1 MITKTVKCPNCKN
14 QVTIQGN
21 PREKIYVTCPKCN
34 TRGEFTYP
42 EETFFEK
49 SNESYLIEVKN
60 LTKFYNGFKA
70 VDNLAF
76 NIKQG
81 EIFGFL
87 GPNGAGKTTTIRAM
101 LGLINYSGQIKING
115 LDIKTNE
122 KETKK
127 YIGYLPERVAF
138 YNNLTALQ
146 NLRFYSEIKNISTEE
161 SLHFLEE
168 FGLSESMH
176 MKVGKFSKGMVQK
189 LGFIRAINGNPTI
202 LILDEP
208 TAGLDAQSVV
218 LVREKLREL
227 NNRRGITI
235 FISSHVLSE
244 IQQVCDR
251 VGIINKGVLVAQDTI
266 SELSKKLQI
275 KPRIIITVKQISN
288 AIIEAVKSI
297 KGVDKIET
305 TKNTMEIMCNPETR
319 SQIIVEIEK
328 AGGKIINLQTKEPSL
343 EEVFISYTEG

>member
-70 VDNLAF
+70 VDNLSF
-76 NIKQG
+76 NVKQG
-81 EIFGFL
+81 EIYGFL

-101 LGLINYSGQIKING
+101 LGLINYSGQVKING
-115 LDIKTNE
+115 LDIKANV

-146 NLRFYSEIKNISTEE
+146 NLRFYSELKNISIEE
-161 SLHFLEE
+161 SLQYFKE
-168 FGLSESMH
+168 FGLSESTH
-176 MKVGKFSKGMVQK
+176 MKVGAFSKGMVQK
-189 LGFIRAINGNPTI
+189 LGIIRAINGNPTI

-208 TAGLDAQSVV
+208 TAGLDPRSVV
-218 LVREKLREL
+218 LVREKIREL
-227 NNRRGITI
+227 NNRRGVTI

-244 IQQVCDR
+244 IQQICDR
-251 VGIINKGVLVAQDTI
+251 VGIIDKGVLITQDTI

-275 KPRIIITVKQISN
+275 KPKIIITVKQISN
-288 AIIEAVKSI
+288 AIIKAVKSI
-297 KGVDKIET
+297 KGVDKIEII
-305 TKNTMEIMCNPETR
+305 KNTIEIICNPEIR

-328 AGGKIINLQTKEPSL
+328 TGGKIINLQTKEPSL
-343 EEVFISYTEG
+343 EEVFISYTKG